1 MIDGASTDGSAAFLA
16 DHKEKL
22 DFLVS
27 EPDSGIYNAMNK
39 GISHSH
45 GEYCIFMNSGDTFA
59 DPDVIRD
66 MLPYLNGEFAMVF
79 GTGVNVSGEKHRA
92 IPQVKL
98 RNFWGISFPHQASF
112 IGRKLFEKYGSYR
125 EEYRCASDI
134 FFFYE
139 MIFVHKIPYRVL
151 ERVIAR
157 NEEAGI
163 SGTETGRREW
173 RHYVLHHMGLYHKI
187 YCLLLELYSA
197 LCRYLFRR

>member
-1 MIDGASTDGSAAFLA
+1 MSVLSELIEIYKSLKTDGGKVFKDIKLTVITITRNNLAGLQRTLESVLTQSARRDEFEFVVIDGASTDGSAAFLA

-39 GISHSH
+39 GISHSN
-45 GEYCIFMNSGDTFA
+45 GEYCIFMNSRDTFA

-66 MLPYLNGEFAMVF
+66 MLPYLNGEFEMVF

-134 FFFYE
+134 FFFT
-139 MIFVHKIPYRVL
+139 R
-151 ERVIAR
+151 
-157 NEEAGI
+157 
-163 SGTETGRREW
+163 
-173 RHYVLHHMGLYHKI
+173 
-187 YCLLLELYSA
+187 
-197 LCRYLFRR
+197 